1 VTLVKLFAVLF
12 AVNLLTIGGGYVTLP
27 LLHRFFV
34 EDFGWL
40 TGQEFVD
47 CVAVGQVTPGPM
59 TLMNAFIGHKVG
71 GVPGAVIATLGSYL
85 PSVLVVTAVTRYYL
99 AFKSSRVV
107 ASAFR
112 GIKPAVV
119 GMLLAV
125 TLDLGKVSLVGAA
138 PAALAAASFA
148 VMAFTRVD
156 PTFVILA
163 AGLLGAAFL

>member
-1 VTLVKLFAVLF
+1 VTLGKLFAVLF

-85 PSVLVVTAVTRYYL
+85 PSVLVVTVVTKYYL

-107 ASAFR
+107 APVFR

-125 TLDLGKVSLVGAA
+125 TLDLGKISLVGAA

-163 AGLLGAAFL
+163 AGILGAAFL